1 MSEMIYEE
9 QKQEALPELPV
20 YAKIYKE
27 LMEQMEPYL
36 YRRDSDFWVKLPEQ
50 SLADAYQKVMENLEQ
65 SIPYRRGGGES
76 RARHPHKYRERS
88 LLCRYYTFV
97 SE

>member
-27 LMEQMEPYL
+27 LMDLMETY
-36 YRRDSDFWVKLPEQ
+36 
-50 SLADAYQKVMENLEQ
+50 
-65 SIPYRRGGGES
+65 
-76 RARHPHKYRERS
+76 
-88 LLCRYYTFV
+88 
-97 SE
+97 